1 MDVKKLL
8 GELFEFQRFEN
19 DSALQSIIDETEKR
33 YFGAELS
40 DNDLS
45 GLSAAGDPYTQIT
58 CPEKREKKP

>member
-33 YFGAELS
+33 YFGTQIS
-40 DNDLS
+40 DTDLS
-45 GLSAAGDPYTQIT
+45 KLSAAGDPYTQIT
-58 CPEKREKKP
+58 EPKKREKKP